1 MASGLRYVCTP
12 PRLGDAS
19 PSYSPS
25 SSTSPKQHVPRS
37 NTISSVHHQPSSSST
52 SSTADALTRSA
63 TFSVPSTSAYRG
75 TPPILKFRE
84 RSNHRSG
91 FLKRKNSF
99 SNKDREDKKRP
110 KKGDPP
116 IVLPTRFLL
125 GGNISDPLNLASC
138 SGGTPQDTPKS
149 SPLPTPKH
157 KKEVEVLI
165 PENPQDPLN
174 LNGPSPN
181 PDVVSPHKKH
191 HRRNKNRKRK
201 RTDSETTIDE
211 ELVPSDGKQPEK
223 SSIEIPTITCEDVD
237 CLSSSLTTGTTST
250 SAVIA
255 SSSTTPGVSVDQF
268 KNTLTEELS
277 DILKRHEREKIVSPV
292 LPQGSHHWRQN
303 HQSHHFNI
311 HKHNLFGHHHQQPG
325 YWKWKKQKNKNDRNA
340 NKSYRPK
347 AELYRYGNY
356 DRYYGSGYRQVEGIE
371 SDIRLSIMKEEWFS
385 GKDVLDIGCNVGNV
399 TIAIAKDF
407 NPRVMIGVDLDGKLI
422 KTARKN
428 VRSWS
433 QKLISTSKDQ
443 TTQFP
448 VSLPVCRGPIVPTEV
463 TASVP
468 LVSTELPTTS
478 TPKFPENI
486 FFIESNYVLRSD
498 DELEEVIPEYD
509 TILCLSV
516 TKWVHLNWG
525 DDGIMRLFKRAFRQ
539 LRPGG
544 RFILESQGW
553 PSYVKKKGITPETK
567 ANFESIRLRPEKFI
581 EYLLSQEVGFVSSEL
596 IGTPQHPSKGFQ
608 RPIYILSKGSP
619 SPSNNLEGDGT

>member
-37 NTISSVHHQPSSSST
+37 NTISTAHHPQPSSSST

-63 TFSVPSTSAYRG
+63 TFSVPSTSGHRG

-110 KKGDPP
+110 NKKGDPP

-138 SGGTPQDTPKS
+138 SGATLQDTPKS

-191 HRRNKNRKRK
+191 RRNKNRKLK
-201 RTDSETTIDE
+201 RRDSEISIDE
-211 ELVPSDGKQPEK
+211 ELVPSDGKQQEK
-223 SSIEIPTITCEDVD
+223 SSSIDIPTVTCEDGD
-237 CLSSSLTTGTTST
+237 RLS
-250 SAVIA
+250 
-255 SSSTTPGVSVDQF
+255 SSSTTPSVSVDQF

-277 DILKRHEREKIVSPV
+277 DILKRHERERIVSPV

-303 HQSHHFNI
+303 HQSHHFNQ
-311 HKHNLFGHHHQQPG
+311 HSLFGHHHQQPG
-325 YWKWKKQKNKNDRNA
+325 YWRWKKQRNKRNDRNA

-356 DRYYGSGYRQVEGIE
+356 DRYYGSGYRKIEGIE
-371 SDIRLSIMKEEWFS
+371 ADIRLSIMKEGWFS

-399 TIAIAKDF
+399 TIAIAKDC
-407 NPRVMIGVDLDGKLI
+407 NPRVIIGVDLDGKLI

-428 VRSWS
+428 IRFWS

-468 LVSTELPTTS
+468 LVSTELSTTS

-498 DELEEVIPEYD
+498 YELEEVIPEYD

-544 RFILESQGW
+544 RFILEPQGW

-567 ANFESIRLRPEKFI
+567 ANFESIHLRPEKFI

-596 IGTPQHPSKGFQ
+596 IGTPQHPIKGFQ
-608 RPIYILSKGSP
+608 RPIYILCKGSL
-619 SPSNNLEGDGT
+619 SLSNTLERDGT